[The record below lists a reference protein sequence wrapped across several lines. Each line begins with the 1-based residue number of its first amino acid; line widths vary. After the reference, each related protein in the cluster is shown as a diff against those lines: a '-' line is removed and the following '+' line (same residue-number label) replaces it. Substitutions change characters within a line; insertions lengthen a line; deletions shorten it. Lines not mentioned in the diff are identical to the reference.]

1 MQTDPGKSE
10 PKQLWNVGK
19 LGPGTPSPLVLGKK
33 AFVLAAGGVLA
44 CANIEDGQTLWQL
57 RLEGPFTASPV
68 AAGDRLY
75 FVNEAGVCQVVQTG
89 DSKGEVV
96 GKSDLTLGKND
107 PADLIQSTPAIDGN
121 ALFIRS
127 DAFLWKIAE
136 TK

>member
-1 MQTDPGKSE
+1 
-10 PKQLWNVGK
+10 
-19 LGPGTPSPLVLGKK
+19 LVLGKK